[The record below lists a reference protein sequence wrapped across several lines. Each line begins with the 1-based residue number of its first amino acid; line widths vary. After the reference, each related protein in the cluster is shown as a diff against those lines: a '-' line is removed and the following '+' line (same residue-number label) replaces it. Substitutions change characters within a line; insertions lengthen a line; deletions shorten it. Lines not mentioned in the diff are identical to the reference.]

1 MSEIEQETN
10 TGLEN
15 DVAEDTS
22 EDTLLTDEGEDGG
35 EDNGEDSSEDTR
47 SLSDGEDNKNSA
59 PETYDFKDL
68 KMPEGIQFDEELA
81 KEFAPIGKELNLTQQ
96 QANRLA
102 ECLANYQKK
111 QLDSAPEKLA
121 EYKKQESEA
130 TKLRYEEMLNKDKEI
145 GGGDKA
151 KMNAYLDTADIGYSN
166 FASPELKGVF
176 KELHLNYHPE
186 VIKLFHKLGTL
197 CGDDSITK
205 ATAPIG
211 TKQSAAEI
219 LYADS
224 EGN

>member
-15 DVAEDTS
+15 VETDTII
-22 EDTLLTDEGEDGG
+22 EDGAEAPEG
-35 EDNGEDSSEDTR
+35 KGSDNPELPDVEA
-47 SLSDGEDNKNSA
+47 ENVV

-68 KMPEGIQFDEELA
+68 KMPEGIQLDEELA
-81 KEFAPIGKELNLTQQ
+81 KEFTPIGKELNLTQQ
-96 QANRLA
+96 QANKLA

-111 QLDSAPEKLA
+111 QLDSAPDKLA

-130 TKLRYEEMLNKDKEI
+130 TKLRYEKMLNTDKEI
-145 GGGDKA
+145 GGGDSA

-176 KELHLNYHPE
+176 KELHLDYHPE
-186 VIKLFHKLGTL
+186 VIKLFHKLGKL
-197 CGDDSITK
+197 CGNDSITK
-205 ATAPIG
+205 AKAPVG
-211 TKQSAAEI
+211 TQQSAADI
-219 LYADS
+219 LYGDS